1 MRTLT
6 DATLF
11 VVKGPRGA
19 YFAVRENETGA
30 VVTERTEMAAMSVA
44 NEKDLLVVD
53 RREIGHSELLALMA
67 SRYEERV
74 TATGS

>member
-11 VVKGPRGA
+11 VVNGPRGA

-30 VVTERTEMAAMSVA
+30 ILTERTEMAAMSMA

-53 RREIGHSELLALMA
+53 RREIGHAELLAMMA
-67 SRYEERV
+67 ARYEEKAGV
-74 TATGS
+74 

>member
-11 VVKGPRGA
+11 VVDGPRGA

-30 VVTERTEMAAMSVA
+30 VLTERTETAAMSMA

-53 RREIGHSELLALMA
+53 RREIGHAEMLALMA
-67 SRYEERV
+67 SRYQEQAGV
-74 TATGS
+74 

>member
-11 VVKGPRGA
+11 VVNGPRGA

-30 VVTERTEMAAMSVA
+30 VLTERTETAAMSMA

-53 RREIGHSELLALMA
+53 RREIAHAELLALMA
-67 SRYEERV
+67 SRYQEQAGV
-74 TATGS
+74 